1 MSQETWAGR
10 LAPEHSLGVTSQGVG
25 VNPRLLLE
33 GGIRIVGRVS
43 LAILALVVA
52 GCLALGAGQASASHV
67 NCGDTITTDTKLDSN
82 LTNCP
87 NNGIVIGTNGVTLNL
102 NGHRIDG
109 DGTPAVGC
117 DPETEFCDVG
127 VVNDGHDGVTV
138 KQGSVRE
145 FLYGVF
151 VGRAR
156 HNRVLGISSRKNFF
170 FGFYVVASARSLV
183 RNSSGSRNPAPEGDG
198 LGLFGSHRVR
208 IVHSSFRRNGL
219 GIHVAFDSSDNLIKG
234 NRISRNADFA
244 IFVEA
249 DRNRIRRNRCVRN
262 SACVLVAQGNA
273 NVIARNRVLRGESG
287 LAVERGRAN
296 VIARNVIRR
305 PRRTGIYL
313 GLNNPPLGGSHNIV
327 RRNRIGRS
335 AGDAF
340 TVREEDHHSRLWR
353 NVATGSGDDGFDIA
367 SRSAKLTRNRAW
379 RNADLGI
386 EAVRGVIDGGGNIAR
401 HNGDPRQCKNIVCD

>member
-1 MSQETWAGR
+1 MRHIRDQLTDRQVITTGAVSVALFVSA
-10 LAPEHSLGVTSQGVG
+10 LACW
-25 VNPRLLLE
+25 
-33 GGIRIVGRVS
+33 
-43 LAILALVVA
+43 LAI
-52 GCLALGAGQASASHV
+52 GGGQASAAQV
-67 NCGDTITTDTKLDSN
+67 GCGDTITTDTTLHHN

-87 NNGIVIGTNGVTLNL
+87 NNGIVIGADDITVDL
-102 NGHRIDG
+102 NGHRVDG
-109 DGTPAVGC
+109 DGTMFAGC
-117 DPETEFCDVG
+117 PEDEPCDLG
-127 VVNDGHDGVTV
+127 VLNDGHDGVTV
-138 KQGSVRE
+138 RDGSVRQ
-145 FLYGVF
+145 FA
-151 VGRAR
+151 VGALLFSAR
-156 HNRVLGISSRKNFF
+156 HNRVLGISSSKNLF
-170 FGFYVVASARSLV
+170 FGFYVAESARSLV

-198 LGLFGSHRVR
+198 LGLFGCHRVR
-208 IVHSSFRRNGL
+208 IVHSSFRRNAL
-219 GIHVAFDSSDNLIKG
+219 GIHISDSPDNVIRK
-234 NRISRNADFA
+234 NRLSRNSDFA
-244 IFVEA
+244 ILVEA

-305 PRRTGIYL
+305 ARRAGIYL
-313 GLNNPPLGGSHNIV
+313 GLNDPPLGGSHNIV

-340 TVREEDHHSRLWR
+340 VVREEDHHSRLWR
-353 NVATGSGDDGFDIA
+353 NVATRSGDDGFDIA

>member
-1 MSQETWAGR
+1 MRHIRDQLTDRQVITTGAVSVA
-10 LAPEHSLGVTSQGVG
+10 LLVSALGCW
-25 VNPRLLLE
+25 
-33 GGIRIVGRVS
+33 
-43 LAILALVVA
+43 LAI
-52 GCLALGAGQASASHV
+52 GGGQASAAQV
-67 NCGDTITTDTKLDSN
+67 GCGDTITTNTKLHHN

-87 NNGIVIGTNGVTLNL
+87 NNGIVIGANGVTLNL

-138 KQGSVRE
+138 KHGSVRE

-208 IVHSSFRRNGL
+208 IVHSSFRRNAL
-219 GIHVAFDSSDNLIKG
+219 GIHISDSPDNVIKK
-234 NRISRNADFA
+234 NRLSRNSDFA
-244 IFVEA
+244 ILVDA

-262 SACVLVAQGNA
+262 SACVFVEQGNA

-287 LAVERGRAN
+287 LAIERGRAN

-305 PRRTGIYL
+305 ARRAGIYL
-313 GLNNPPLGGSHNIV
+313 GLNDPPLGGSHNIV

-340 TVREEDHHSRLWR
+340 AVREEDHHSRLWR
-353 NVATGSGDDGFDIA
+353 NVATRSGDDGFDIA

-379 RNADLGI
+379 RNGDLGI

-401 HNGDPRQCKNIVCD
+401 HNGDPRQCKNIVCG

>member
-1 MSQETWAGR
+1 MRHIRDQLTDRQVITTGAVSVALLVSA
-10 LAPEHSLGVTSQGVG
+10 LACW
-25 VNPRLLLE
+25 
-33 GGIRIVGRVS
+33 
-43 LAILALVVA
+43 LAI
-52 GCLALGAGQASASHV
+52 GGGQASAAQV
-67 NCGDTITTDTKLDSN
+67 GCGDTITTNTKLHHN

-87 NNGIVIGTNGVTLNL
+87 NNGIVIGANGVTLNL

-138 KQGSVRE
+138 KHGSVRE

-170 FGFYVVASARSLV
+170 FGFFVAESARSLV
-183 RNSSGSRNPAPEGDG
+183 RNSSGSGNPAPEGDG

-208 IVHSSFRRNGL
+208 IVHSSFRRNAL
-219 GIHVAFDSSDNLIKG
+219 GIHISDSPGNVIKK
-234 NRISRNADFA
+234 NRLSRNSDFA
-244 IFVEA
+244 IIVEA

-287 LAVERGRAN
+287 LAVERGGSLS
-296 VIARNVIRR
+296 
-305 PRRTGIYL
+305 PR
-313 GLNNPPLGGSHNIV
+313 
-327 RRNRIGRS
+327 
-335 AGDAF
+335 
-340 TVREEDHHSRLWR
+340 
-353 NVATGSGDDGFDIA
+353 
-367 SRSAKLTRNRAW
+367 
-379 RNADLGI
+379 
-386 EAVRGVIDGGGNIAR
+386 
-401 HNGDPRQCKNIVCD
+401 

>member
-1 MSQETWAGR
+1 MRHIRDQLTDRQVITTGAVSVA
-10 LAPEHSLGVTSQGVG
+10 LLVSALGCW
-25 VNPRLLLE
+25 
-33 GGIRIVGRVS
+33 
-43 LAILALVVA
+43 LAI
-52 GCLALGAGQASASHV
+52 GGGQASAAQV
-67 NCGDTITTDTKLDSN
+67 GCGDTITTNTKLHHN

-87 NNGIVIGTNGVTLNL
+87 NNGIVIGANGVTLNL

-138 KQGSVRE
+138 KHGSVRE

-156 HNRVLGISSRKNFF
+156 HNRVLGISSRKNLF
-170 FGFYVVASARSLV
+170 FGFYVAESARSLV

-208 IVHSSFRRNGL
+208 IVHSSFRRNAL
-219 GIHVAFDSSDNLIKG
+219 GIHISDSPDNVIKK
-234 NRISRNADFA
+234 NRLSRNSDFA
-244 IFVEA
+244 ILVEA
-249 DRNRIRRNRCVRN
+249 NRNRIRRNRCVRN

-305 PRRTGIYL
+305 ARRAGIYL
-313 GLNNPPLGGSHNIV
+313 GLNDPPLGGSHNIV

-340 TVREEDHHSRLWR
+340 AVREEDHHSRLWR
-353 NVATGSGDDGFDIA
+353 NVATRSGDDGFDIA

-379 RNADLGI
+379 RNGDLGI

>member
-1 MSQETWAGR
+1 
-10 LAPEHSLGVTSQGVG
+10 

-33 GGIRIVGRVS
+33 GGIGIVRRVS
-43 LAILALVVA
+43 LALTALAMA
-52 GCLALGAGQASASHV
+52 SSLAFGAGQASASQV
-67 NCGDTITTDTKLDSN
+67 GCGDTITTDTKLDSN
-82 LTNCP
+82 LTNCH
-87 NNGIVIGTNGVTLNL
+87 NNGIVIGANGVTLNL

-109 DGTPAVGC
+109 DGTRDAAC

-138 KQGSVRE
+138 KHGSVRE
-145 FLYGVF
+145 FMSGVF

-170 FGFYVVASARSLV
+170 FGFFVAESARSLV

-198 LGLFGSHRVR
+198 LGLFGCHRVR
-208 IVHSSFRRNGL
+208 IVHSSFRRNAL
-219 GIHVAFDSSDNLIKG
+219 GIHISDSPHNVIKK
-234 NRISRNADFA
+234 NRLSRNSDFA

-262 SACVLVAQGNA
+262 SACVLVGQGNA

-287 LAVERGRAN
+287 LAVETGRAN

-305 PRRTGIYL
+305 PRRAGIYL
-313 GLNNPPLGGSHNIV
+313 GLNDPPLGGSHNIV

-340 TVREEDHHSRLWR
+340 VVREEDHHSRLWR

-367 SRSAKLTRNRAW
+367 SHSAKLTRNRAW
-379 RNADLGI
+379 RNTDLGI
-386 EAVRGVIDGGGNIAR
+386 EAVLGVIDGGGNIAR
-401 HNGDPRQCKNIVCD
+401 HNGDPRQCKNIVCK

>member
-1 MSQETWAGR
+1 MRSRFRPNHAT
-10 LAPEHSLGVTSQGVG
+10 
-25 VNPRLLLE
+25 
-33 GGIRIVGRVS
+33 
-43 LAILALVVA
+43 VVA
-52 GCLALGAGQASASHV
+52 YMALFIALGAIAGWLAIGGGQASAAQV
-67 NCGDTITTDTKLDSN
+67 GCGDTITTDTTLHHN

-87 NNGIVIGTNGVTLNL
+87 NNGIVIGANGVTLNL

-117 DPETEFCDVG
+117 DPDTEFCDVG

-138 KQGSVRE
+138 KHGSVRE

-170 FGFYVVASARSLV
+170 FGFYVAESARSLV

-208 IVHSSFRRNGL
+208 IVHSSFRRNAL
-219 GIHVAFDSSDNLIKG
+219 GIHISDSPDNVIKK
-234 NRISRNADFA
+234 NRLSRNSDFA
-244 IFVEA
+244 ILVDA

-262 SACVLVAQGNA
+262 SACVLVEQGNA

-296 VIARNVIRR
+296 VIARNVIQR

-327 RRNRIGRS
+327 RRNRIRRS
-335 AGDAF
+335 AGDAV
-340 TVREEDHHSRLWR
+340 TVREKDHHSRLRR

>member
-1 MSQETWAGR
+1 MSAKLRLHPARAAGTFI
-10 LAPEHSLGVTSQGVG
+10 PV
-25 VNPRLLLE
+25 
-33 GGIRIVGRVS
+33 
-43 LAILALVVA
+43 ILALAVA
-52 GCLALGAGQASASHV
+52 GVIAFSGSPAQAANVS
-67 NCGDTITTDTKLDSN
+67 CGDTITTDTTLHHN
-82 LTNCP
+82 LVNCQ
-87 NNGIVIGTNGVTLNL
+87 NNGIVIGANGVTLSL

-117 DPETEFCDVG
+117 DPDTEFCDVG

-138 KQGSVRE
+138 KHGSVRE

-156 HNRVLGISSRKNFF
+156 HNRVLGISSSKNFF
-170 FGFYVVASARSLV
+170 FGFYVAGSARSLV

-208 IVHSSFRRNGL
+208 IVHSSFRRNAL
-219 GIHVAFDSSDNLIKG
+219 GIHISDSPDNVIKK
-234 NRISRNADFA
+234 NRLSRNSDFA
-244 IFVEA
+244 ILVEA

-287 LAVERGRAN
+287 LAIERGRAN

-305 PRRTGIYL
+305 ARRAGIYL
-313 GLNNPPLGGSHNIV
+313 GLNDPPLGGSHNIV
-327 RRNRIGRS
+327 RRNRIRRS
-335 AGDAF
+335 AGDAV
-340 TVREEDHHSRLWR
+340 TVREKDHHSRLRR

-386 EAVRGVIDGGGNIAR
+386 EAVRGVIDGGGNTAR
-401 HNGDPRQCKNIVCD
+401 HNGDPRQCNNIVCD

>member
-1 MSQETWAGR
+1 MRHIRDQLTDRQVITTGAVSVALLVSA
-10 LAPEHSLGVTSQGVG
+10 LACW
-25 VNPRLLLE
+25 
-33 GGIRIVGRVS
+33 
-43 LAILALVVA
+43 LAI
-52 GCLALGAGQASASHV
+52 GGGQASAAQV
-67 NCGDTITTDTKLDSN
+67 GCGDTITTNTKLHHN

-87 NNGIVIGTNGVTLNL
+87 NNGIVIGANGVTLNL

-138 KQGSVRE
+138 KHGSVRE

-170 FGFYVVASARSLV
+170 FGFFVAESARSLV
-183 RNSSGSRNPAPEGDG
+183 RNSSGSGNPAPEGDG

-208 IVHSSFRRNGL
+208 IVHSSFRRNAL
-219 GIHVAFDSSDNLIKG
+219 GIHISDSPGNVIKK
-234 NRISRNADFA
+234 NRLSRNSDFA
-244 IFVEA
+244 IIVEA

-296 VIARNVIRR
+296 VIARNVIQRA
-305 PRRTGIYL
+305 RRTGIYL

-327 RRNRIGRS
+327 RRNRIRRS

-386 EAVRGVIDGGGNIAR
+386 EAVPGVIDGGGNRA
-401 HNGDPRQCKNIVCD
+401 HDNGDPRQCTNVVCG

>member
-1 MSQETWAGR
+1 MRHIRDQLTDRQVITTGAVSVALLVSA
-10 LAPEHSLGVTSQGVG
+10 LACW
-25 VNPRLLLE
+25 
-33 GGIRIVGRVS
+33 
-43 LAILALVVA
+43 LAI
-52 GCLALGAGQASASHV
+52 GGGQASAAQV
-67 NCGDTITTDTKLDSN
+67 GCGDTITTNTTLHHN

-87 NNGIVIGTNGVTLNL
+87 NNGIVIGANGVTLNL

-117 DPETEFCDVG
+117 DPDTEFCDVG
-127 VVNDGHDGVTV
+127 VVNAGHDGVTV
-138 KQGSVRE
+138 KHGSVRE

-170 FGFYVVASARSLV
+170 FGFYVAASARSLV

-208 IVHSSFRRNGL
+208 IVHSSFRRNAL
-219 GIHVAFDSSDNLIKG
+219 GIHISDSPDNVIKK
-234 NRISRNADFA
+234 NRLSRNSDFA
-244 IFVEA
+244 ILVDA

-262 SACVLVAQGNA
+262 SACVLVEQGNA

-287 LAVERGRAN
+287 LAIERGRAN

-305 PRRTGIYL
+305 ARRAGIYL
-313 GLNNPPLGGSHNIV
+313 GLNDPPLGGSHNIV

-340 TVREEDHHSRLWR
+340 AVREEDHHSRLWR
-353 NVATGSGDDGFDIA
+353 NVATRSGDDGFDIA